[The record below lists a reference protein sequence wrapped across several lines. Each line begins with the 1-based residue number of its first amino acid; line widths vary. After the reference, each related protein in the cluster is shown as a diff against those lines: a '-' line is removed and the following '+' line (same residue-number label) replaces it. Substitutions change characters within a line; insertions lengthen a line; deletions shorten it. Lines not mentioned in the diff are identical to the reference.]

1 MKITN
6 SKKTLWCVMKSHNWS
21 SITVFTN
28 MPLVSPS
35 GGPHGFIPV
44 FNTRKEAIEWD
55 GSEEYVRELQIV

>member
-1 MKITN
+1 
-6 SKKTLWCVMKSHNWS
+6 MKSHNWS